1 AVFIQ
6 LLPQEEAFEPCR
18 FLSTNKCLQS
28 TSAWRIYRWRHQRE
42 KQGTL
47 APGSQDRRAQFGFYK
62 VVAWSDVQ
70 EFQSPSPE
78 DCFSENEKTLF
89 NIHCK
94 VQLLLE
100 SIKHCCGCE
109 NEGEIELAD
118 VSGQAKNLLQNQHC
132 YASELLS
139 EREICVLLSVTR
151 GEGSSEVVF
160 TPLLK
165 DEGVINP
172 KFLAK
177 LWKWE
182 DSKVSSTRVK
192 SKKAGKKPTR
202 LLEVPSPEATHN
214 VATDQLCCVD
224 LWRWPIFRR
233 WHCWK

>member
-1 AVFIQ
+1 MFFRLLVEMFITV
-6 LLPQEEAFEPCR
+6 L
-18 FLSTNKCLQS
+18 
-28 TSAWRIYRWRHQRE
+28 H
-42 KQGTL
+42 G
-47 APGSQDRRAQFGFYK
+47 
-62 VVAWSDVQ
+62 
-70 EFQSPSPE
+70 
-78 DCFSENEKTLF
+78 ENEKTLF

-100 SIKHCCGCE
+100 SIKHCCGYE

-118 VSGQAKNLLQNQHC
+118 VSGQVKNLLQNQHC

-177 LWKWE
+177 LCNWE

-192 SKKAGKKPTR
+192 SKKAGKKPTV
-202 LLEVPSPEATHN
+202 LLELPSAEGKRSPSPQGNRTKSMISSPK
-214 VATDQLCCVD
+214 QS
-224 LWRWPIFRR
+224 RR
-233 WHCWK
+233 P

>member
-1 AVFIQ
+1 MFITV
-6 LLPQEEAFEPCR
+6 L
-18 FLSTNKCLQS
+18 
-28 TSAWRIYRWRHQRE
+28 H
-42 KQGTL
+42 G
-47 APGSQDRRAQFGFYK
+47 
-62 VVAWSDVQ
+62 
-70 EFQSPSPE
+70 
-78 DCFSENEKTLF
+78 ENEKTLF

-139 EREICVLLSVTR
+139 EREICVLLSVTS

-202 LLEVPSPEATHN
+202 LLEVPSPEGKRSPSPQGHRTKTM
-214 VATDQLCCVD
+214 VSSPKQS
-224 LWRWPIFRR
+224 RR
-233 WHCWK
+233 P

>member
-1 AVFIQ
+1 MSIKTDP
-6 LLPQEEAFEPCR
+6 L
-18 FLSTNKCLQS
+18 CLQHLCPDPATDQQNGVTSHPPTGTHRQDANPLDRGDS
-28 TSAWRIYRWRHQRE
+28 TDDRPTLTPGPALDP
-42 KQGTL
+42 GT
-47 APGSQDRRAQFGFYK
+47 
-62 VVAWSDVQ
+62 
-70 EFQSPSPE
+70 
-78 DCFSENEKTLF
+78 ENEKTLF

-139 EREICVLLSVTR
+139 EREICVLLGVTR

-172 KFLAK
+172 KFLVGFFGVT
-177 LWKWE
+177 L
-182 DSKVSSTRVK
+182 
-192 SKKAGKKPTR
+192 R
-202 LLEVPSPEATHN
+202 LYQISE
-214 VATDQLCCVD
+214 
-224 LWRWPIFRR
+224 
-233 WHCWK
+233 

>member
-1 AVFIQ
+1 MSLGNTSWLLLADMFITV
-6 LLPQEEAFEPCR
+6 L
-18 FLSTNKCLQS
+18 
-28 TSAWRIYRWRHQRE
+28 Y
-42 KQGTL
+42 G
-47 APGSQDRRAQFGFYK
+47 
-62 VVAWSDVQ
+62 
-70 EFQSPSPE
+70 
-78 DCFSENEKTLF
+78 ENEKALF

-100 SIKHCCGCE
+100 SIRRCCGCE

-118 VSGQAKNLLQNQHC
+118 DSGQVKNLLQNQHC

-151 GEGSSEVVF
+151 HEGSSEAVF

-177 LWKWE
+177 LGNWE

-192 SKKAGKKPTR
+192 SKKAAKKTNV
-202 LLEVPSPEATHN
+202 LLGVPSTEATN
-214 VATDQLCCVD
+214 RIATDGLCCVV
-224 LWRWPIFRR
+224 LWRRSIFWR
-233 WHCWK
+233 

>member
-1 AVFIQ
+1 M
-6 LLPQEEAFEPCR
+6 
-18 FLSTNKCLQS
+18 
-28 TSAWRIYRWRHQRE
+28 
-42 KQGTL
+42 
-47 APGSQDRRAQFGFYK
+47 
-62 VVAWSDVQ
+62 
-70 EFQSPSPE
+70 
-78 DCFSENEKTLF
+78 ENEKTLF

-139 EREICVLLSVTR
+139 EREICVLLSVTS

-192 SKKAGKKPTR
+192 SKKAGRKPTR
-202 LLEVPSPEATHN
+202 LLEVPSPEGK
-214 VATDQLCCVD
+214 
-224 LWRWPIFRR
+224 RR
-233 WHCWK
+233 MT